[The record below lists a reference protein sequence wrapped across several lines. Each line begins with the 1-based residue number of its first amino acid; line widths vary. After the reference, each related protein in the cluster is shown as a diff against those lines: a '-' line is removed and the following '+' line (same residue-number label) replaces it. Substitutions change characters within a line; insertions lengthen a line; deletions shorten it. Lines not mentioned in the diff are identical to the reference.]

1 MTESL
6 GQMVRAAMVLH
17 QRYAGRSRLIVEGYL
32 RVAVADGNALEIA
45 RWSTILQ
52 TVKELER
59 S

>member
-1 MTESL
+1 
-6 GQMVRAAMVLH
+6 MVRAAMVLH